1 MIARLTGNIASEAL
15 DHLVFDVHGVG
26 YLVHTPIGTSARAKQ
41 TPEGLTQLT
50 IHTVV
55 REDAILLYGF
65 ATELEKEM
73 FMKMIAVS
81 GIGPKLGIAVLSDL
95 SVEEL
100 VRAVQT
106 DDLVRLT
113 KISGVGKKTAQRL
126 LLELKSS
133 VEGIL
138 LSAEIQGKR
147 IATGPPSVEDD
158 LRSALL
164 NLGYKPAAIDDVI
177 ANMLPTPED
186 LSSIEP
192 LLRQALKLLS

>member
-1 MIARLTGNIASEAL
+1 MIARLTGNVAFEAL
-15 DHLVFDVHGVG
+15 DHLILDVHGVG
-26 YLVHTPIGTSARAKQ
+26 YLVHTPIGTSARAKM
-41 TPEGLTQLT
+41 TAAGLTELT

-55 REDAILLYGF
+55 REDAILLFGF
-65 ATELEKEM
+65 ATDLEKEM
-73 FMKMIAVS
+73 FLKMIAVS

-95 SVEEL
+95 SVDQL

-113 KISGVGKKTAQRL
+113 KVSGVGKKTAQRL

-133 VEGIL
+133 VQGIL
-138 LSAEIQGKR
+138 LTADVQGKR
-147 IATGPPSVEDD
+147 LASAPPTVEDD

-177 ANMLPTPED
+177 ANMLPIPED
-186 LSSIEP
+186 LISIEA
-192 LLRQALKLLS
+192 LLRQALKILS